1 SAGCSWHP
9 PGAGAPT
16 PFLRKGVDMRDVAGF
31 SSPFRRRAERRANAR
46 VAREGDGFIYTE
58 RSESRWYFVAVSTSF
73 FEPRNTGTRWCSCV
87 GGTSRMRERPV
98 VAAPPACSTMKLIGL
113 ASY

>member
-1 SAGCSWHP
+1 RQVGETFADRRRHRVPAVRSGIGDHRRADSGGRPGVAGIP

-58 RSESRWYFVAVSTSF
+58 RSASRWYFVAV
-73 FEPRNTGTRWCSCV
+73 
-87 GGTSRMRERPV
+87 
-98 VAAPPACSTMKLIGL
+98 
-113 ASY
+113 